1 MINAEFT
8 FEDNRYKI
16 FTLSGHAESG
26 PYGHDLVCAAVS
38 ALTIGTA
45 NNLSRIA
52 SIEPEI
58 DADEE
63 NGGFIKVVL
72 PAELDA
78 KQSELGQVLL
88 TSLHYSLLDIEESY
102 GEYIVVS
109 KRDTHTQ

>member
-1 MINAEFT
+1 MIYAK
-8 FEDNRYKI
+8 FERTDKQYIK

-58 DADEE
+58 KANEE
-63 NGGFIKVVL
+63 EGGFLEVVL
-72 PAELDA
+72 P
-78 KQSELGQVLL
+78 QVDEEMHQQTAQILL
-88 TSLHYSLLDIEESY
+88 ENLYLSLLDIQEEYREFIS
-102 GEYIVVS
+102 VS
-109 KRDTHTQ
+109 TNNLN

>member
-1 MINAEFT
+1 MIYAT
-8 FEDNRYKI
+8 FERTDKKYNK

-58 DADEE
+58 KANEE
-63 NGGFIKVVL
+63 EGGFLEVVV
-72 PAELDA
+72 PFVDDA
-78 KQSELGQVLL
+78 MHQRTAQILL
-88 TSLHYSLLDIEESY
+88 ENLYLSLLDIQK
-102 GEYIVVS
+102 EYREIISVS
-109 KRDTHTQ
+109 LNNLN

>member
-1 MINAEFT
+1 MIHAH
-8 FEDNRYKI
+8 FETTDEQYKR
-16 FTLSGHAESG
+16 FTLSGHADSG

-63 NGGFIKVVL
+63 EGGFLEVVL
-72 PAELDA
+72 P
-78 KQSELGQVLL
+78 QVDEETHLETAQILL
-88 TSLHYSLLDIEESY
+88 ANLYFSLLDIQEEY
-102 GEYIVVS
+102 GEFLSVS
-109 KRDTHTQ
+109 KSD

>member
-1 MINAEFT
+1 MIYAH
-8 FEDNRYKI
+8 FETNDEQFIK

-58 DADEE
+58 DANEE
-63 NGGFIKVVL
+63 EGGFLEVVL
-72 PAELDA
+72 PQVDDRTHHETA
-78 KQSELGQVLL
+78 QVLFANL
-88 TSLHYSLLDIEESY
+88 YFSLLDMQEEY
-102 GEYIVVS
+102 GEFLSVS
-109 KRDTHTQ
+109 KSE